1 MRTKDHI
8 LLEEAYIKN
17 VLLKEQKD
25 YEKPFYDIFLKYV
38 KLDKNLHDNDVY
50 EIAEELFE
58 KGLLNTDQ
66 VYFYDNEGNFDREF
80 WEYIRGTYSNLIQDF
95 DAENGTDLKDT
106 DLLHYIMDFYNK
118 SKRSKHLDDEGLDEP
133 TDNRSYREIEHSDRM
148 DVANEMDPDQA
159 AEFRR
164 GA

>member
-58 KGLLNTDQ
+58 KG
-66 VYFYDNEGNFDREF
+66 
-80 WEYIRGTYSNLIQDF
+80 
-95 DAENGTDLKDT
+95 
-106 DLLHYIMDFYNK
+106 
-118 SKRSKHLDDEGLDEP
+118 
-133 TDNRSYREIEHSDRM
+133 
-148 DVANEMDPDQA
+148 
-159 AEFRR
+159 
-164 GA
+164 